1 MTTTASVTD
10 RCASLWCRLC
20 CRLLMSLSL
29 PLSLLLSLLSLVVS
43 GEDPVTLNEGDI
55 VVGNW
60 KSYHTLFKEGLID
73 LL

>member
-1 MTTTASVTD
+1 V
-10 RCASLWCRLC
+10 
-20 CRLLMSLSL
+20 
-29 PLSLLLSLLSLVVS
+29 SLLLSTAAVAVAAAVASAIAAVPDCS

>member
-1 MTTTASVTD
+1 LSTAAVAVTAAF
-10 RCASLWCRLC
+10 ASAIAAA
-20 CRLLMSLSL
+20 
-29 PLSLLLSLLSLVVS
+29 PVVS

>member
-1 MTTTASVTD
+1 MVS
-10 RCASLWCRLC
+10 
-20 CRLLMSLSL
+20 
-29 PLSLLLSLLSLVVS
+29 PLLSTAAVAVSAAFASPIAAAPDVS